1 MQAARQ
7 AGALGGSSDGFLTDP
22 ASVSPDAVR
31 HHEAHVL
38 PGFPARKCAAPEG
51 PGPQGS
57 FMTDSLLFQVRLE
70 RACRVEV
77 DRARED
83 TGLAA
88 MQSSISAPCPL
99 DRPVPRHPKHVRQ
112 NGLPVPTGMHDGN
125 GEQMPSSRC
134 VRTSK
139 RLLRRLQIVTCNDN
153 SAMRPSRQRVPPE
166 HNCIQNRLHQPTQP
180 RQFTNC

>member
-1 MQAARQ
+1 MRSVIFNFPIERSLVRSGEPMQAARQ

-38 PGFPARKCAAPEG
+38 PDFPARKCAAPEG

-77 DRARED
+77 DRGRDD
-83 TGLAA
+83 TGLAPCGPRSPRPARLIGLSHATPSMSVETVCQCPRACTTA
-88 MQSSISAPCPL
+88 M
-99 DRPVPRHPKHVRQ
+99 
-112 NGLPVPTGMHDGN
+112 
-125 GEQMPSSRC
+125 ESRC
-134 VRTSK
+134 
-139 RLLRRLQIVTCNDN
+139 
-153 SAMRPSRQRVPPE
+153 RPPDAYTHRSDY
-166 HNCIQNRLHQPTQP
+166 
-180 RQFTNC
+180 